1 MQIPM
6 VSDRPPASV
15 RGLSLAALG
24 VELTGCHIWPSEWHF
39 LEHFRR
45 ANFREQVT
53 RLLSTVTDSP
63 IDRVNDLTVAWI
75 RSGNQ

>member
-1 MQIPM
+1 M

-15 RGLSLAALG
+15 GGLSLAALG
-24 VELTGCHIWPSEWHF
+24 VELTSATFGLCEWHF